1 MQPLTTDVLIL
12 FNSIEPVKRVKEII
26 LNSINVQNAFK
37 KSCLTLQHC
46 CTEGLNLAT
55 EKNPISYLFQ
65 FLITGFIR
73 VYSKDIY
80 QLRLSNVLL
89 SKSGASGVR
98 TGLLTLSVVA
108 EKKKKNESHEL
119 NVKHN

>member
-1 MQPLTTDVLIL
+1 MATD
-12 FNSIEPVKRVKEII
+12 
-26 LNSINVQNAFK
+26 
-37 KSCLTLQHC
+37 
-46 CTEGLNLAT
+46 
-55 EKNPISYLFQ
+55 KNPVSYLFQ